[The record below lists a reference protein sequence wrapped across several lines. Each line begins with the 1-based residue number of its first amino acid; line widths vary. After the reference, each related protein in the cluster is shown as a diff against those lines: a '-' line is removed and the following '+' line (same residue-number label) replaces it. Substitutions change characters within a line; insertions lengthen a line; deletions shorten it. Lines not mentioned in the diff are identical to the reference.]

1 MRKATQV
8 HRYRHG
14 DVDVLALENG
24 STVLV
29 AVLEPG
35 NPWLGRRY
43 QAHADDLEPLP
54 MAYFHGETPIVE
66 VVNA

>member
-1 MRKATQV
+1 MRKATQC

-24 STVLV
+24 TSVLV
-29 AVLEPG
+29 AVLESG

-43 QAHADDLEPLP
+43 QARAEWLEPLP
-54 MAYFHGETPIVE
+54 MVYFHGETPIVG
-66 VVNA
+66 VANA

>member
-1 MRKATQV
+1 MRKATQG

-24 STVLV
+24 ASVRV

-35 NPWLGRRY
+35 NPWLGRSY
-43 QAHADDLEPLP
+43 QARAEWLEPLP
-54 MAYFHGETPIVE
+54 MVYFHGETAGGE
-66 VVNA
+66 ASNA